1 MTSIQEV
8 FNRAV
13 LILSETPACC
23 VKALSSTACYYN
35 ITSTNRFGNWS
46 PTRLLEL
53 RKYYIRCDRC
63 RQDECTEL
71 AFAFLFTAIAF
82 FAFVCINNILSY
94 TPDPQVRPE
103 TTRLHA
109 LERAITRQIEIN
121 YHLSRLPQPLGLL
134 RCTCTSDR
142 HKKWAALW
150 FVIDRFRIQA
160 EAEFKRGVS
169 NWYYDNY
176 PDFTK
181 RYHALTE
188 ELARL
193 QSLGRNIV
201 NAREEARNYCG
212 NAEGEGEVTAISSE
226 DLAREQ

>member
-1 MTSIQEV
+1 
-8 FNRAV
+8 
-13 LILSETPACC
+13 LD
-23 VKALSSTACYYN
+23 
-35 ITSTNRFGNWS
+35 
-46 PTRLLEL
+46 L
-53 RKYYIRCDRC
+53 RKYYVRCDRC
-63 RQDECTEL
+63 QQDEYTEL

-121 YHLSRLPQPLGLL
+121 YHLSRLSLPLSHCD
-134 RCTCTSDR
+134 RTCNSD
-142 HKKWAALW
+142 HSKQWAAQW
-150 FVIDRFRIQA
+150 FVIDRFRVQA
-160 EAEFKRGVS
+160 EVDFKRGVP

-176 PDFTK
+176 PDFAAK

-201 NAREEARNYCG
+201 NAREEAINYCG
-212 NAEGEGEVTAISSE
+212 NAAGEEEMTAISSE
-226 DLAREQ
+226 GLVREQQINELGIWKRSRPRKLQDSQGRATFQQQVDTIGRLTPGGRVG

>member
-1 MTSIQEV
+1 MTSFQEV

-13 LILSETPACC
+13 SFLSETPACC
-23 VKALSSTACYYN
+23 VKALSSTVSHYN

-46 PTRLLEL
+46 PTRLLDL
-53 RKYYIRCDRC
+53 RKYYSRCDRC
-63 RQDECTEL
+63 RQDEYTEL

-134 RCTCTSDR
+134 RCTCESD
-142 HKKWAALW
+142 HYKKWAALW

-160 EAEFKRGVS
+160 EADFKRGVP